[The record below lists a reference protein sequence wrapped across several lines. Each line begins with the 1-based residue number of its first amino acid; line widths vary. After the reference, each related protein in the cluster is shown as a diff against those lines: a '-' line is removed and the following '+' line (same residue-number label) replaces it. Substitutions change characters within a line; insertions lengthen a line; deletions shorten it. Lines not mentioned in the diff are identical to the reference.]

1 MYVCMYVCI
10 CQSSSKRN
18 RNGWKASNIV
28 DVHPRQGVLLH
39 FRPIDRPGV
48 GGSLFL
54 CEHRGMTPEAKRLH
68 DSSIVC
74 RNSIPMTLE
83 SEWQEM
89 LSHQP
94 ENQQKLYSRLQ
105 MYSRKE
111 RLDYFSLGLNWDSI
125 LQLRVAFT
133 KRMQLQQSY
142 LVE

>member
-1 MYVCMYVCI
+1 
-10 CQSSSKRN
+10 
-18 RNGWKASNIV
+18 
-28 DVHPRQGVLLH
+28 
-39 FRPIDRPGV
+39 
-48 GGSLFL
+48 
-54 CEHRGMTPEAKRLH
+54 MTPEAKRLH

-125 LQLRVAFT
+125 LQLRDAFT
-133 KRMQLQQSY
+133 KRMLLQQSY